1 MADIVAGNTGHITE
15 HNRLRKIP
23 TAGVAL
29 ESFDGA
35 SDDARLTA
43 AMSYAAAQTHPPAIQ
58 LTNSSY
64 SFTTARTLYSG
75 FRLVGPGGMISNSEL
90 ADANMQC
97 KVTVSTSGTWL
108 NVSGGDVFDAFVGN
122 GLTFIGSSGTTFLGC
137 DGSSIWHCSHLRDV
151 SFHAFKSVLG
161 TQSQKLLMTASL
173 IDGWYQS
180 QGSYNGAHHIGGS
193 DNELWMNGALI
204 DSSQAYLTSGGATG
218 QYHFWFDGLD
228 NTHIGRL
235 YITMQGDWV
244 GVRVSGSAYNAGGP
258 PSNLGMVYM
267 ENPTI
272 EGVNSSNASSGCAL
286 RVEGGIV
293 KVQGGY
299 LGRCMTNPSVEGHS
313 PADAGTVHVTG
324 GALLLDGA
332 TYDRASGQAETVPF
346 VYVAGGKVYV
356 KNTFAASK
364 GGTWTGLPQVEAVG
378 GTVTIDNTVSK
389 HASSTVSLSIPTYT
403 TV

>member
-1 MADIVAGNTGHITE
+1 MSDIFAANDPGHITE
-15 HNRLRKIP
+15 HNRLVGNPIP
-23 TAGVAL
+23 LDLQPGST
-29 ESFDGA
+29 
-35 SDDARLTA
+35 DDDRLTN
-43 AMSYAAAQTHPPAIQ
+43 AMSTAAAETHPPAIQ
-58 LTNSSY
+58 LSNKTY
-64 SFTTARTLYSG
+64 SFSTARTLYSG
-75 FRLVGPGGMISNSEL
+75 FRLVGPLGMISNSEL
-90 ADANMQC
+90 SDANMPC
-97 KVTVSTSGTWL
+97 KVNVTTSGTWL
-108 NVSGGDVFDAFVGN
+108 NVSGGDVFDAFIGN
-122 GLTFIGSSGTTFLGC
+122 GLTFIGTSGTTFLGC

-151 SFHAFKSVLG
+151 SFHQFKTVLG
-161 TQSQKLLMTASL
+161 TQAQKLLMTASL
-173 IDGWYQS
+173 IDGWFQS
-180 QGSYNGAHHIGGS
+180 QGAYNGAIHIGGS
-193 DNELWMNGALI
+193 DNALWMNGALI
-204 DSSQAYLTSGGATG
+204 DSSQAFLTAGGATG

-228 NTHIGRL
+228 NSHVGRL

-258 PSNLGMVYM
+258 PSNLGMVTM

-272 EGVNSSNASSGCAL
+272 EGVNAAGASSGCAL

-332 TYDRASGQAETVPF
+332 TYDRAAGQAETVPF
-346 VYVAGGKVYV
+346 VYVAGGRVKVL
-356 KNTFAASK
+356 NTFAASK
-364 GGTWTGLPQVEAVG
+364 GGVWTGLPQVEAVG

-389 HASSTVSLSIPTYT
+389 HASSTVSLNIPTYT